1 MFGIRWRWIFIVL
14 ILFGAWKYWP
24 MLSSHRPAGE
34 LAAGDPVQ
42 TTPRQKRIYQK
53 GNFEFEVLA
62 DFDIEARVLSK
73 ANYSDDREAK
83 LSPVDLALGWGAMSD
98 SAVIDQLSFS
108 QSGRF
113 YFYRWAN
120 EPPLPP
126 SEIARH
132 SANMH
137 LIPVNAAIE
146 KQIKDV
152 RAGQVVHITGQLVEA
167 RSTDGWLWR
176 SSLTRND
183 TGAGACEVI
192 RVESISLR

>member
-1 MFGIRWRWIFIVL
+1 MFGIRWRWIFFVL

-24 MLSSHRPAGE
+24 MRSSHRPAGE
-34 LAAGDPVQ
+34 LAAGNPVQ
-42 TTPRQKRIYQK
+42 TSPQQKRIYQK
-53 GNFEFEVLA
+53 GKYEFEVLA

-73 ANYSDDREAK
+73 ENYSSDREAE

-98 SAVIDQLSFS
+98 SAVLDKLSIS

-113 YFYRWAN
+113 YFYHWDN

-137 LIPVNAAIE
+137 LIPANVGIE
-146 KQIKDV
+146 KQIKEV
-152 RAGQVVHITGQLVEA
+152 RAGQVVHISGQLVEA
-167 RSTDGWLWR
+167 RSTDGWHWR
-176 SSLTRND
+176 SSLTRDD

-192 RVESISLR
+192 RVESISAR